1 MAMSIISQPDGSIM
15 GYFGNAFFHNRGN
28 GQRGNLRIPRKVL
41 RRILL
46 DRLEV
51 TKLYWNH
58 RLVDYSNSETEESF
72 YTIDFEEAN
81 GKIITVNADLIV
93 AADGIRSS
101 VVQKIYRMQ
110 RQVNPKQS
118 TSSPLKKVTST
129 SNNNDNGS
137 ENVEMDEEKSLPS
150 HLDPASIGL
159 RHTGIRLILGIADFS
174 HPLLDE
180 RGFYTLDGM
189 HRLFTMPYESNR
201 YNPTKTN
208 RVMWQLS
215 FSTDDEN
222 RGSLDSESLRAQVL
236 KRCQSWHEPVLSMVQ
251 ATPIETI
258 WGTDLMDRDPN
269 ELLQLLHKH
278 PRIVVLGDA
287 LHSMTPFKGQGAN
300 QALQD
305 GPLLAD
311 WLQRGSVD
319 SAVKGLMR
327 EAVQRTA
334 PIVQASRLA
343 ARELHSPMAF
353 ELPQS
358 FAGVR
363 THYVPGFLSTLKE
376 RAIGA
381 RLGAE
386 LDYTIG
392 AVIKE
397 LDVGAIEPI
406 LVVSEAQQSSAL
418 RFAMTGD
425 TRGLRE
431 LSLQKHSE
439 SIRTARDSKY
449 RTCLHLAALAGHSAT
464 CKWLLTEL
472 EFDKGPLDQEG
483 KSPLDNAFEY
493 CDASTV
499 AIFKSA
505 MLKRR

>member
-1 MAMSIISQPDGSIM
+1 M
-15 GYFGNAFFHNRGN
+15 GYFGNAFFQNRGQ
-28 GQRGNLRIPRKVL
+28 GQRGNLRVPRKVL

-46 DRLEV
+46 DRLET

-58 RLVDYSNSETEESF
+58 RLVDYSISETEDSF
-72 YTIDFEEAN
+72 YIINLEGAD
-81 GKIITVNADLIV
+81 GKIVTVNADLIV

-110 RQVNPKQS
+110 QHQEVKPKQAA
-118 TSSPLKKVTST
+118 TTTEQHYQFPTQKKAT
-129 SNNNDNGS
+129 SNNENDDESS
-137 ENVEMDEEKSLPS
+137 ERKVEIDESSKSLPNPR
-150 HLDPASIGL
+150 DPASIGL

-174 HPLLDE
+174 HPLLGE
-180 RGFYTLDGM
+180 RGFYTLDGT
-189 HRLFTMPYESNR
+189 HRLFTMPYQSNR
-201 YNPTKTN
+201 HDPTKTN

-215 FSTDDEN
+215 FSTEESD
-222 RGSLDSESLRAQVL
+222 RGSLDSESLRVQVL

-269 ELLQLLHKH
+269 ETLQLLQNN

-311 WLQRGSVD
+311 WLQRGSID

-334 PIVQASRLA
+334 PVVQASRLA
-343 ARELHSPMAF
+343 ARELHSPMAL

-363 THYVPGFLSTLKE
+363 TEAVPDFLSTLKD
-376 RAIGA
+376 RAVGA

-386 LDYTIG
+386 LDSTIG
-392 AVIKE
+392 TVIEE
-397 LDVGAIEPI
+397 LDVGAIEPM

-418 RFAMTGD
+418 RFAMAGD
-425 TRGLRE
+425 TQGLRK

-449 RTCLHLAALAGHSAT
+449 RTCLHLAALTGHPAA
-464 CKWLLTEL
+464 CKWLLTEM
-472 EFDKGPLDQEG
+472 EFDKAILDGEG
-483 KSPLDNAFEY
+483 KSPLDYALESD
-493 CDASTV
+493 DASTV
-499 AIFKSA
+499 AIFKLA
-505 MLKRR
+505 TPM

>member
-1 MAMSIISQPDGSIM
+1 M
-15 GYFGNAFFHNRGN
+15 GYFGNAFSQNRGN

-46 DRLEV
+46 DRLKA

-58 RLVDYSNSETEESF
+58 RLVDYSTSETEESF
-72 YTIDFEEAN
+72 YGVNFEGPDGN
-81 GKIITVNADLIV
+81 IVTVDADLIV

-110 RQVNPKQS
+110 RQVKEKQS
-118 TSSPLKKVTST
+118 TSAQSPLEKATRT
-129 SNNNDNGS
+129 SNENDN
-137 ENVEMDEEKSLPS
+137 EPERRAEMDADKSIPNPR
-150 HLDPASIGL
+150 DPASIGL

-174 HPLLDE
+174 HPLLNE
-180 RGFYTLDGM
+180 RGFYTLDGT
-189 HRLFTMPYESNR
+189 HRLFTMPYQSNR
-201 YNPTKTN
+201 YDPTKTN

-215 FSTDDEN
+215 FSTDQED

-236 KRCQSWHEPVLSMVQ
+236 KRCQSWHDPVMSMVQ
-251 ATPIETI
+251 ATPIESI

-269 ELLQLLHKH
+269 ELLQLLQNN

-334 PIVQASRLA
+334 PVVQASRLA
-343 ARELHSPMAF
+343 AREFHSPMAF

-358 FAGVR
+358 FAGVQ
-363 THYVPGFLSTLKE
+363 TDYVPGFLSTLKE

-386 LDYTIG
+386 LDSTID
-392 AVIKE
+392 AAIKE
-397 LDVGAIEPI
+397 LDVGAVEPI
-406 LVVSEAQQSSAL
+406 LVVSEAHQSSAL
-418 RFAMTGD
+418 QFAMAGD
-425 TRGLRE
+425 TQELRK
-431 LSLQKHSE
+431 LSLLKHSE
-439 SIRTARDSKY
+439 SIRTARDSKS

-464 CKWLLTEL
+464 CKWLLTET
-472 EFDKGPLDQEG
+472 EVDKGTLDQEG
-483 KSPLDNAFEY
+483 KSPLDRALEFG
-493 CDASTV
+493 DSSTV
-499 AIFKSA
+499 AIFKLTVENA
-505 MLKRR
+505 I

>member
-1 MAMSIISQPDGSIM
+1 
-15 GYFGNAFFHNRGN
+15 
-28 GQRGNLRIPRKVL
+28 
-41 RRILL
+41 
-46 DRLEV
+46 
-51 TKLYWNH
+51 
-58 RLVDYSNSETEESF
+58 
-72 YTIDFEEAN
+72 
-81 GKIITVNADLIV
+81 
-93 AADGIRSS
+93 
-101 VVQKIYRMQ
+101 
-110 RQVNPKQS
+110 
-118 TSSPLKKVTST
+118 
-129 SNNNDNGS
+129 
-137 ENVEMDEEKSLPS
+137 
-150 HLDPASIGL
+150 
-159 RHTGIRLILGIADFS
+159 
-174 HPLLDE
+174 
-180 RGFYTLDGM
+180 
-189 HRLFTMPYESNR
+189 
-201 YNPTKTN
+201 
-208 RVMWQLS
+208 MWQLS
-215 FSTDDEN
+215 FSTDDED
-222 RGSLDSESLRAQVL
+222 RGGSLDSESLRAQVL

-269 ELLQLLHKH
+269 ELLQLLQKD

-334 PIVQASRLA
+334 PVVQASRLA
-343 ARELHSPMAF
+343 ARELHSPMAL

-363 THYVPGFLSTLKE
+363 TDEVPGFLSTLKE

-386 LDYTIG
+386 LDSTIG

-397 LDVGAIEPI
+397 LNAGAIEPM

-418 RFAMTGD
+418 GFAMTGD
-425 TRGLRE
+425 TQGLRK

-464 CKWLLTEL
+464 CKWLLTEM
-472 EFDKGPLDQEG
+472 EFDKGTLDQEG
-483 KSPLDNAFEY
+483 KSPLDHAFEFG
-493 CDASTV
+493 DASTV
-499 AIFKSA
+499 AIFNLV
-505 MLKRR
+505 M